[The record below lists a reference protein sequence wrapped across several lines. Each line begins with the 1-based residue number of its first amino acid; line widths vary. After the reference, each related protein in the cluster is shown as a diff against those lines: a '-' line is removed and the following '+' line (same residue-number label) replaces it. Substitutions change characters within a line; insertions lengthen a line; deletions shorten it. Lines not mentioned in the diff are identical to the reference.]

1 MRSIRHKI
9 KYKIDSVCVKLYI
22 VDLRKKLIYL
32 TFSTDGRVKNSFKP
46 DWK

>member
-9 KYKIDSVCVKLYI
+9 KYKINSVCAKIYI

-32 TFSTDGRVKNSFKP
+32 SINTDGRVINSFKP